1 MVILPLVERE
11 LHAATRRPRTYWV
24 RVVAA
29 VLAVG
34 VGSVALLGVS
44 NWRAGSIAGGDLFRV
59 ISTLAFLLCLFAGVF
74 TTSLCLSE
82 ERRLGTLEL
91 LVLTDLGPLSV
102 VLGKLS
108 AVSLNSMQTLLGAM
122 PVLADRFHR
131 HGCCAW
137 VRLKCRRNAFARRI
151 RAELRRGHFISF
163 RPSCIPRPWPPD
175 DLPAAA
181 GMYPAK
187 MVSTDARNQNKSRR
201 GRRLGHLFRTGYWPC
216 CLSAVALV
224 RRVSGLSM
232 PRALNPRGAGNDR
245 KR

>member
-1 MVILPLVERE
+1 MVMLPLVERE

-44 NWRAGSIAGGDLFRV
+44 NWRAGSIAGRDLFRV

-122 PVLADRFHR
+122 PVLAVCFSLGGVSAGEFWGMAVVLLDTLFFS
-131 HGCCAW
+131 
-137 VRLKCRRNAFARRI
+137 L
-151 RAELRRGHFISF
+151 
-163 RPSCIPRPWPPD
+163 
-175 DLPAAA
+175 AAA
-181 GMYPAK
+181 MF
-187 MVSTDARNQNKSRR
+187 VSSLSRHSDRAMIGAFGFILAITVGLEGLDRVFLGDMARV
-201 GRRLGHLFRTGYWPC
+201 GIGF
-216 CLSAVALV
+216 AL
-224 RRVSGLSM
+224 
-232 PRALNPRGAGNDR
+232 A
-245 KR
+245 